1 MANKTPI
8 DLTDQLALRRYLE
21 NLVVETPVFR
31 PAAVQGDLTKLYS
44 VPVLTSA
51 ELKYY
56 VENLVK
62 EFDTRMWTT
71 INEVKYNLAQ
81 ISAVLNKDTIDL
93 GTLIVTDYTT
103 TVDMNTKIATDI
115 AVVTTDLT
123 QNYYTAVGTDGAIAS
138 ADTAL
143 KATIDSEYTNTAT
156 LELNYYTAVN
166 TDAAIASAVTTLST
180 YVGDNYS
187 TTSVI
192 NSTYA
197 TQTAVG
203 AIYEVAVE
211 ANGHVSGYRS
221 VATGT
226 NSIFQIYA
234 EQFAISSSLTDEG
247 YSPFQVDTANH
258 KINMTS
264 DVAIDGN
271 LLVSKSITSNQIA
284 ANTITANEIAANT
297 ITTTELAVIGV
308 ATFTNDAGYTDDTA
322 VNYILDG
329 TTSLNPNIVSLGTK
343 TITQYVAD
351 EIDNEVV
358 VFSGTNHTT
367 QTGMKL
373 NDLYIESS
381 TATGSSG
388 VVVDVVNTYKY
399 NGTAWVQINT
409 NANLTALAD
418 LTDGKR
424 TVYAGTSV
432 PSSPEINDIWIP
444 ETGVVGYTAE
454 ELYKYNGTAWVI
466 PVKYTD
472 DTTATSAYN
481 LADSKATLAEVQ
493 AQGYVLPAGVANAI
507 NTNTTK
513 IEGAKIVTGS
523 ITALEIDVADVQAA
537 TVTASKINTLSIVA
551 GSVAILTGGY
561 IKSGQ
566 TAYNSGTGFWLG
578 DVAGTTKLSIG
589 TSTNGITWNGS
600 TLAING
606 SLIVT
611 DNIVNN
617 AITVISRYSNSAEFI
632 LPSYN
637 SWYTAGSITITVVAG
652 QTVDVSVN
660 FSANKGGCVEAI
672 SLRILRNTTT
682 IYGSSS
688 IGSNS
693 LSLFAQPMYFAN
705 SWSPNQLFVID
716 SPGTG
721 TFTYYFQVA
730 TQGQSST
737 THQKVRQRY
746 MRAEIFKK

>member
-1 MANKTPI
+1 
-8 DLTDQLALRRYLE
+8 
-21 NLVVETPVFR
+21 
-31 PAAVQGDLTKLYS
+31 
-44 VPVLTSA
+44 
-51 ELKYY
+51 
-56 VENLVK
+56 
-62 EFDTRMWTT
+62 
-71 INEVKYNLAQ
+71 
-81 ISAVLNKDTIDL
+81 
-93 GTLIVTDYTT
+93 
-103 TVDMNTKIATDI
+103 
-115 AVVTTDLT
+115 
-123 QNYYTAVGTDGAIAS
+123 
-138 ADTAL
+138 
-143 KATIDSEYTNTAT
+143 
-156 LELNYYTAVN
+156 
-166 TDAAIASAVTTLST
+166 
-180 YVGDNYS
+180 
-187 TTSVI
+187 
-192 NSTYA
+192 
-197 TQTAVG
+197 
-203 AIYEVAVE
+203 
-211 ANGHVSGYRS
+211 
-221 VATGT
+221 
-226 NSIFQIYA
+226 
-234 EQFAISSSLTDEG
+234 
-247 YSPFQVDTANH
+247 
-258 KINMTS
+258 MTS

-271 LLVSKSITSNQIA
+271 LLVSKSITANEIA

-297 ITTTELAVIGV
+297 ITATEIV
-308 ATFTNDAGYTDDTA
+308 AGTITATEIDTA
-322 VNYILDG
+322 SI
-329 TTSLNPNIVSLGTK
+329 
-343 TITQYVAD
+343 QA
-351 EIDNEVV
+351 
-358 VFSGTNHTT
+358 
-367 QTGMKL
+367 
-373 NDLYIESS
+373 
-381 TATGSSG
+381 
-388 VVVDVVNTYKY
+388 DVV
-399 NGTAWVQINT
+399 TA
-409 NANLTALAD
+409 A
-418 LTDGKR
+418 
-424 TVYAGTSV
+424 
-432 PSSPEINDIWIP
+432 
-444 ETGVVGYTAE
+444 
-454 ELYKYNGTAWVI
+454 
-466 PVKYTD
+466 
-472 DTTATSAYN
+472 
-481 LADSKATLAEVQ
+481 
-493 AQGYVLPAGVANAI
+493 
-507 NTNTTK
+507 
-513 IEGAKIVTGS
+513 
-523 ITALEIDVADVQAA
+523 
-537 TVTASKINTLSIVA
+537 KINTLSIVA